1 MSVGLARSNNGLALA
16 APHNRYF
23 IANTNQGYGT
33 AMPRGPFSIQG
44 KTCTME
50 EEEKMLT
57 RVGVPVELEA
67 EHSAPDPEPTL
78 ICFSH
83 LRWNFVF
90 QRPQHLM
97 SRFAREMNVI
107 FWEEPIE
114 IAANETAYLQV
125 REAQDADNVRLVVP
139 HLPAGMPEG
148 AREAALKRLLDAHLA
163 SRRGP
168 LITWYYTPMMLPF
181 SRHLEP
187 DVTVFDAMDEL
198 SKFKFAPER
207 LLDLEQ
213 ELIERA
219 DVVFTG
225 GSSLYE
231 AKKNRHA
238 NVHCFP
244 SSVDRAHFAKAR
256 AHQFDPADQE
266 DLPRPRLG
274 FYGVIDERFDTEL
287 LAKIAEM
294 RPQWSFVMVGP
305 VVKISEEDLPKRGN
319 IHYLGGKTY
328 AQLPSYL
335 SGWDVALMPFAMNE
349 STQFIS
355 PTKTPE
361 YLAGGKP
368 VVSTPIRDV
377 VRHYGELEGVK
388 IASTPEEFVAACEQA
403 LELSRNPENGWLAEA
418 DLMLS
423 ASSWDT
429 TQARMAGLIADIMG
443 VRTGASTPALLVAA
457 E

>member
-1 MSVGLARSNNGLALA
+1 
-16 APHNRYF
+16 
-23 IANTNQGYGT
+23 
-33 AMPRGPFSIQG
+33 
-44 KTCTME
+44 
-50 EEEKMLT
+50 MLT
-57 RVGVPVELEA
+57 RVGVPVEYEA
-67 EHSAPDPEPTL
+67 EPSAPDSEPTTL

-107 FWEEPIE
+107 FWEEPID
-114 IAANETAYLQV
+114 IAPNETAYLQV
-125 REAQDADNVRLVVP
+125 READDANVRIVVP
-139 HLPAGMPEG
+139 HLPQGMPED

-163 SRRGP
+163 SLHGP
-168 LITWYYTPMMLPF
+168 LIAWYYTPMMLPF

-187 DVTVFDAMDEL
+187 AVTVFDAMDEL
-198 SKFKFAPER
+198 SKFKFAPVK

-213 ELIERA
+213 ELIDRA

-231 AKKNRHA
+231 AKKHRHA

-256 AHQFDPADQE
+256 ARQFDPADQE
-266 DLPRPRLG
+266 ELPRPRLG

-287 LAKIAEM
+287 LAKAAEM
-294 RPQWSFVMVGP
+294 RPGWSFVMVGP
-305 VVKISEEDLPKRGN
+305 VVKISEEDLPKRHN
-319 IHYLGGKTY
+319 IQYLGGKTY
-328 AQLPSYL
+328 DQLPCYL

-361 YLAGGKP
+361 YLAGGRP
-368 VVSTPIRDV
+368 VVSTPIKDV

-388 IASTPEEFVAACEQA
+388 IASTAEEFVEACEQA
-403 LELSRNPENGWLAEA
+403 LELSRNPEGGWLAEA

-429 TQARMAGLIADIMG
+429 TQARMAGLIADLLGTRVNSSAI
-443 VRTGASTPALLVAA
+443 LVAA

>member
-1 MSVGLARSNNGLALA
+1 
-16 APHNRYF
+16 
-23 IANTNQGYGT
+23 
-33 AMPRGPFSIQG
+33 
-44 KTCTME
+44 
-50 EEEKMLT
+50 MLT
-57 RVGVPVELEA
+57 RVGVPVEYEA
-67 EHSAPDPEPTL
+67 EPSVPDPEAATL

-97 SRFAREMNVI
+97 SRFARDMSVLY
-107 FWEEPIE
+107 WEEPLE
-114 IAANETAYLQV
+114 IAEGETPFLQV
-125 REAQDADNVRLVVP
+125 RENEDGANVRIIVP
-139 HLPAGMPEG
+139 HLPKGMPDD
-148 AREAALKRLLDAHLA
+148 AREATLKRLLDAHLA
-163 SRRGP
+163 SQHGP
-168 LITWYYTPMMLPF
+168 LVTWYYTPMMLPF
-181 SRHLEP
+181 SRHLHAA
-187 DVTVFDAMDEL
+187 VTVFDAMDEL
-198 SKFKFAPER
+198 SKFKFAPVK
-207 LLDLEQ
+207 LLELEQ
-213 ELIERA
+213 ELIERS

-225 GSSLYE
+225 GSSLFE
-231 AKKNRHA
+231 AKKDRHP

-256 AHQFDPADQE
+256 ARLFDPADQE

-287 LAKIAEM
+287 LARAAEM
-294 RPQWSFVMVGP
+294 RPDWSFVMVGP
-305 VVKISEEDLPKRGN
+305 VVKISDEDLPKRSN
-319 IHYLGGKTY
+319 IPYLGSKTY
-328 AQLPSYL
+328 DQLPAYL

-368 VVSTPIRDV
+368 VVSTPVKDV
-377 VRHYGELEGVK
+377 VRHYGELEGVR
-388 IASTPEEFVAACEQA
+388 IASSAEEFIAACDEA
-403 LELSRNPENGWLAEA
+403 LELSRNGESDWLAEA

-429 TQARMAGLIADIMG
+429 TQARMAGLVADVLG
-443 VRTGASTPALLVAA
+443 TRAGTTSPALLVAA

>member
-1 MSVGLARSNNGLALA
+1 
-16 APHNRYF
+16 
-23 IANTNQGYGT
+23 
-33 AMPRGPFSIQG
+33 
-44 KTCTME
+44 
-50 EEEKMLT
+50 MLT
-57 RVGVPVELEA
+57 YAGVPVEFDA
-67 EHSAPDPEPTL
+67 EPSANDPAAPTL

-83 LRWNFVF
+83 LRWDFVF

-97 SRFAREMNVI
+97 SRFAREMTLI
-107 FWEEPIE
+107 FWEEPVDIGRS
-114 IAANETAYLQV
+114 ETAYLRV
-125 REAQDADNVRLVVP
+125 RDADGSGVRLVVP
-139 HLPAGMPEG
+139 HLPQGMPDD

-163 SRRGP
+163 TVQGP
-168 LITWYYTPMMLPF
+168 LIAWYYTPMMLPF

-187 DVTVFDAMDEL
+187 DVLVFDAMDEL
-198 SKFKFAPER
+198 SKFKFAPAH

-213 ELIERA
+213 ELIDKA
-219 DVVFTG
+219 DIVLTG
-225 GSSLYE
+225 GSSLFE
-231 AKKNRHA
+231 AKKDRHP

-256 AHQFDPADQE
+256 SGLFDPADQE

-287 LAKIAEM
+287 LGKVAEM
-294 RPQWSFVMVGP
+294 RPDWSFVMVGP
-305 VVKISEEDLPKRGN
+305 VVKIAPEDLPRRPN

-328 AQLPSYL
+328 AELPAYL
-335 SGWDVALMPFAMNE
+335 SGWNVALMPFAMNE

-368 VVSTPIRDV
+368 VVSTPVRDV
-377 VRHYGELEGVK
+377 VRHYGQMDGVE
-388 IASTPEEFVAACEQA
+388 IAATAEEFVAACERA
-403 LELSRNPENGWLAEA
+403 LERSGNRESGWLAEA

-423 ASSWDT
+423 ATSWDT
-429 TQARMAGLIADIMG
+429 TQARMSGLIAELLG
-443 VRTGASTPALLVAA
+443 TGASTSSAILVAA